1 MKLPLFALSMASV
14 MALSTPVSGQ
24 EAAFVV
30 LLGKDT
36 VAIEKY
42 TRTATKLT
50 GELVSRFGA
59 AGNRLFYEVTL
70 GSNGRPTAIVYRARP
85 LSGPP
90 AANAPREVRL
100 TLVGDSVR
108 REAVYADSTNTR
120 MLAAA
125 RGVPFAY
132 PAYGLL
138 EVAFAEL
145 RKAKAT
151 SAQMASLG
159 LGGGAPGVLSFTVA
173 AGDTI
178 RMAGGGGVITVFRVD
193 KDGRLLAVDASG
205 TTQKLMST
213 RSTGPI
219 DFEGIAG
226 RMAPLGQLSA
236 RGVATGSFMQ
246 SVVFVNYG
254 RPQVRGRTVWG
265 GLLVPPDT
273 IWRLG
278 ANEATHLATS
288 RELTFGNVVVPPGL
302 YTLWLFNKAGGAE
315 LVINKQV
322 GQWGTV
328 YDQAQDLGRIP
339 VEMTATPA
347 HVEDFTITLRNTG
360 PGRGAIDF
368 AWGGQ
373 VATAAFTVR

>member
-1 MKLPLFALSMASV
+1 VAALVASSSV
-14 MALSTPVSGQ
+14 QAQ

-59 AGNRLFYEVTL
+59 AGSRLTYEVTL

-85 LSGPP
+85 LTGNP
-90 AANAPREVRL
+90 AANAPREVRI
-100 TLVGDSVR
+100 TFVGDSVR
-108 REAVYADSTNTR
+108 RQAVYADSTNTR

-125 RGVPFAY
+125 RGIPFAY
-132 PAYGLL
+132 PAFGLL
-138 EVAFAEL
+138 EVAFGDL
-145 RKAKAT
+145 RKSKAT
-151 SAQMASLG
+151 TVQMAAVG
-159 LGGGAPGVLSFTVA
+159 LGGGNPGTLTFTMG

-178 RMAGGGGVITVFRVD
+178 RVAGGGGLITVFRAD

-205 TTQKLMST
+205 TTQKLMSA
-213 RSTGPI
+213 RSTGPVN
-219 DFEGIAG
+219 FEGIAG
-226 RMAPLGQLSA
+226 RMVPLGQLSA
-236 RGVATGSFMQ
+236 RGVATGSFRQ

-302 YTLWLFNKAGGAE
+302 YTLWFFNASGGPQ

-322 GQWGTV
+322 GQWGTS
-328 YDQAQDLGRIP
+328 YDQAQDLARIP
-339 VEMTATPA
+339 VQMAPTPA
-347 HVEDFTITLRNTG
+347 QVEDFTITLRNTG
-360 PGRGAIDF
+360 PGRGAIEF
-368 AWGGQ
+368 AWGAQ
-373 VATAAFTVR
+373 MATATFTVR

>member
-1 MKLPLFALSMASV
+1 MKLPLLALSVASA

-59 AGNRLFYEVTL
+59 AGSRLSYEVTL

-85 LSGPP
+85 LSGTP
-90 AANAPREVRL
+90 AANAPREIRL

-108 REAVYADSTNTR
+108 REAVFADSTNTR

-178 RMAGGGGVITVFRVD
+178 RVAGGGGVITVFRVD

-213 RSTGPI
+213 RSTSPI

-236 RGVATGSFMQ
+236 RGVASGSFMQ

-302 YTLWLFNKAGGAE
+302 YTLWLFNRAGGPE

-339 VEMTATPA
+339 VEMAATPA
-347 HVEDFTITLRNTG
+347 HLEDFTITLRNTG

-373 VATAAFTVR
+373 VATASFTVR